1 MPCTFRACARSRSRP
16 PPLAWEVHVWRR
28 GPRSRKYRVHI
39 GPSLDQSNSQCLA
52 GIFLHP
58 PKKTKNSSRFSCWSK
73 ILWFLYLCICVNLNI
88 KERGEDVN
96 VQIQCIC
103 LFWIYTKKIDWSSD
117 INFFFSISF
126 SLKGTICYVIFI
138 LCKYM
143 LQPKISLDD
152 WRIGKNEGLQKSG
165 RCIRITFLD
174 SLSSIFLDLPRGTRP
189 RLGILFY
196 FISPPAPSLYNR
208 IERLETRIPA
218 IHRGGTARH
227 RE

>member
-1 MPCTFRACARSRSRP
+1 MPCTFRACARSRSCP

-39 GPSLDQSNSQCLA
+39 GFRPSLDQSNSQCLA

-152 WRIGKNEGLQKSG
+152 WRIGKNEGLQNRTVYPNNVSWF
-165 RCIRITFLD
+165 T
-174 SLSSIFLDLPRGTRP
+174 FLDLPRSSSRNKAAS
-189 RLGILFY
+189 RYFILFY
-196 FISPPAPSLYNR
+196 FPSCPFP
-208 IERLETRIPA
+208 I
-218 IHRGGTARH
+218 
-227 RE
+227 

>member
-39 GPSLDQSNSQCLA
+39 GPSLDQSNSQCL

-126 SLKGTICYVIFI
+126 SLKGSICYVICICVYICICYVICI

-152 WRIGKNEGLQKSG
+152 WRIGKNESFAK
-165 RCIRITFLD
+165 IRTMYPNNVSWFT
-174 SLSSIFLDLPRGTRP
+174 FLDLPRSSSRNKAAS
-189 RLGILFY
+189 RYFILFY
-196 FISPPAPSLYNR
+196 FPSSPFP
-208 IERLETRIPA
+208 I
-218 IHRGGTARH
+218 
-227 RE
+227 